1 MKLETETYG
10 LFAKK
15 KEKKPVQTGHEWP
28 RCSSCGEPIF
38 RKDSACRVCGA
49 ALGAESEP
57 AAQCETA
64 AQGGPAISRL
74 SDEELGSKLHYRR
87 VMRVVALAMVVPLA
101 ATAFIALVFALAEGE
116 AIYWVLAVAALIGAV
131 YCLLYNWGSKGH
143 MKQLLS
149 INVVQDALGEV
160 FEDCAYSYENRLSGS
175 VIEEARLISGWTSI
189 SGSDFAQGR
198 YRGRGIEFSDIK
210 LEKITYRTNSDGSVR
225 KKKRVL
231 LFKGHWLVFE
241 LGREL
246 PASIRVIERGGRR
259 VGQAIK
265 GMTKGDVETENMA
278 FNQQFR
284 IQAEDPH
291 TAFYILT
298 PHFIEYIMAAD
309 AAAMAR
315 TSMCF
320 TGSRM
325 HIALDSGR
333 DLFEVGG
340 SVKDIAALR
349 ARIKSEVRYLTGILD
364 ELLQN
369 TYLFGEENQA
379 QEK

>member
-1 MKLETETYG
+1 
-10 LFAKK
+10 
-15 KEKKPVQTGHEWP
+15 
-28 RCSSCGEPIF
+28 
-38 RKDSACRVCGA
+38 
-49 ALGAESEP
+49 
-57 AAQCETA
+57 
-64 AQGGPAISRL
+64 
-74 SDEELGSKLHYRR
+74 
-87 VMRVVALAMVVPLA
+87 MVVPLLIA
-101 ATAFIALVFALAEGE
+101 AFITLVFSLSEGDVMYWLLEVLILA
-116 AIYWVLAVAALIGAV
+116 AVV
-131 YCLLYNWGSKGH
+131 YCALYNWGSKGY

-149 INVVQDALGEV
+149 INIVQDALGEV
-160 FEDCAYSYENRLSGS
+160 FEDCKYSYGERLSGS
-175 VIEEARLISGWTSI
+175 LIEEAQLVSGWTSI
-189 SGSDFAQGR
+189 SGSDLVEGK

-210 LEKITYRTNSDGSVR
+210 LEKITYRTDGEGNVR

-246 PASIRVIERGGRR
+246 PATVRLSERGGRR
-259 VGQAIK
+259 AGQVLK
-265 GMTKGDVETENMA
+265 GMAKGDVETENAA

-298 PHFIEYIMAAD
+298 PHFIEHIMAAD

-320 TGSRM
+320 KSGRA
-325 HIALDSGR
+325 HIALDTGR

-340 SVKDIAALR
+340 SGKDIPALR

-369 TYLFGEENQA
+369 TYLFGEENRA
-379 QEK
+379 QEN